1 MARPQFK
8 KQIITPKGTFA
19 YPWLTHG
26 SPDLKFGAPGKY
38 KVNVVISGPEAVAF
52 KEQVDKI
59 KDEALAYLQVDNPKL
74 QDLKIPLDETVDENG
89 NVVPDSWT
97 VKPKANAAFRQP
109 DGTEQP
115 NKLVIVDSD
124 KKPMENVAIWSGTEG
139 KVAISVGAIDSG
151 VYKGLVF
158 RIAAVQV
165 LSLVE
170 GGAGGASSMF
180 DREDGFKATD
190 EHTAKPA
197 ETRVEETTDAEV
209 DF

>member
-1 MARPQFK
+1 MARQQFK

-19 YPWLTHG
+19 YPWLTQG

-59 KDEALAYLQVDNPKL
+59 KDEALAYLQQDNPKL
-74 QDLKIPLDETVDENG
+74 QDLKIPMDETVDENG

-97 VKPKANAAFRQP
+97 VKPKANAAFRNP
-109 DGTEQP
+109 DGTETP

-124 KKPMENVAIWSGTEG
+124 KKPMNNVSIWSGSEG
-139 KVAISVGAIDSG
+139 KVAITVGALDTG

-170 GGAGGASSMF
+170 GGQGGASSMF
-180 DREDGFKATD
+180 DKEDGFKAT
-190 EHTAKPA
+190 EEQTTKPA
-197 ETRVEETTDAEV
+197 ATRVEETTDNEV